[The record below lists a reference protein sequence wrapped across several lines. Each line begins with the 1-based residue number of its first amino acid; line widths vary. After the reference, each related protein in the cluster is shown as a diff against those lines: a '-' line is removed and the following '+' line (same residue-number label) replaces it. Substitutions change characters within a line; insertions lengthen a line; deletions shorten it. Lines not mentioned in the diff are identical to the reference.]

1 MRKFLLTWYGL
12 TDFRASLG
20 FESSDGP
27 IAGALAA
34 DSYSDVIIL
43 GYTRADNNPS
53 ECPEDREAFAE
64 ELDSIHKSGRAKD
77 WMVTG
82 SFVSK
87 FANTT
92 VAHEYFLTWLQG
104 KSISRDG
111 STSIHLKSEKLREL
125 NDTEGIYAC
134 AIRALDWVAQQ
145 SDEKFVTLYLS
156 PGTPVMAFVWA
167 FAALGYPE
175 LKKRLIASPVIGKA
189 PETISLPT
197 EWLERHGAKKEAIQ
211 DVTKGFDVMFHLF
224 GEQRMPALLGIRQF
238 EADHHIFLN
247 SKDYPADCMRIFLDG
262 RSFYEIPV
270 DPWDDRA
277 IHEKITQIVKSF
289 STSTRIA
296 INLTGGTKLMFAGA
310 LAAAREL
317 GATPLYFNSK
327 NRRVTFVDSLHC
339 EKIMRIDSIETFLRL
354 NSDGL
359 EVDDSSSINEMS
371 SDRQLLTNKLWVN
384 RERMRRFYKELTDYN
399 SSFKPFDISR
409 DGINFKLDSSE
420 KAVFQG
426 YTLNLTFEKWPDF
439 AKYLSGGWF
448 EEFVY
453 LQCKPYEDA
462 GVIQDLRINVRL
474 NLKQEKGW
482 SHLSR
487 GVEYNELDIT
497 FTDGYSLYIV
507 ECKAGNVT
515 QEQVMKLQN
524 LVRFYGGIEGRGI
537 VACCVQPNTESVKKK
552 IKDAKLTLWSGASLS
567 EQIRTMMNG
576 IASRDEATEVTK

>member
-1 MRKFLLTWYGL
+1 
-12 TDFRASLG
+12 
-20 FESSDGP
+20 
-27 IAGALAA
+27 
-34 DSYSDVIIL
+34 
-43 GYTRADNNPS
+43 
-53 ECPEDREAFAE
+53 
-64 ELDSIHKSGRAKD
+64 
-77 WMVTG
+77 
-82 SFVSK
+82 
-87 FANTT
+87 
-92 VAHEYFLTWLQG
+92 
-104 KSISRDG
+104 
-111 STSIHLKSEKLREL
+111 
-125 NDTEGIYAC
+125 
-134 AIRALDWVAQQ
+134 
-145 SDEKFVTLYLS
+145 
-156 PGTPVMAFVWA
+156 
-167 FAALGYPE
+167 
-175 LKKRLIASPVIGKA
+175 
-189 PETISLPT
+189 
-197 EWLERHGAKKEAIQ
+197 
-211 DVTKGFDVMFHLF
+211 
-224 GEQRMPALLGIRQF
+224 
-238 EADHHIFLN
+238 
-247 SKDYPADCMRIFLDG
+247 
-262 RSFYEIPV
+262 
-270 DPWDDRA
+270 
-277 IHEKITQIVKSF
+277 
-289 STSTRIA
+289 
-296 INLTGGTKLMFAGA
+296 
-310 LAAAREL
+310 
-317 GATPLYFNSK
+317 
-327 NRRVTFVDSLHC
+327 
-339 EKIMRIDSIETFLRL
+339 
-354 NSDGL
+354 
-359 EVDDSSSINEMS
+359 
-371 SDRQLLTNKLWVN
+371 
-384 RERMRRFYKELTDYN
+384 MRRFYKELTDYN

-482 SHLSR
+482 NHLSR